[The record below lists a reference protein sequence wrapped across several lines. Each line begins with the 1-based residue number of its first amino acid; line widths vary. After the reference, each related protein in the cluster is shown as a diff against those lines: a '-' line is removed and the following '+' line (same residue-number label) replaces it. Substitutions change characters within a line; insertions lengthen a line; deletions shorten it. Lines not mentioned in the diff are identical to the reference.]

1 MATMRIVGLG
11 ALLFIVLSTAGCKN
25 LVEGDKPADRFKETD
40 YLNQFAGV
48 YRAQIRT
55 AGEMGRVVTLQ
66 LYTDG
71 TCLLAEKD
79 LGRPPKTVGLRYG
92 RWDHSDFPHRINLH
106 LSTPQGARSLLAL
119 EQAETGLVHS
129 GNGFG
134 QGGLTLTGP

>member
-1 MATMRIVGLG
+1 MASIRIARLG
-11 ALLFIVLSTAGCKN
+11 VLLLIVLTAAGCKN
-25 LVEGDKPADRFKETD
+25 LMENDKPADRFKETD

-48 YRAQIRT
+48 YRAQIHT

-66 LYTDG
+66 LYADG

-79 LGRPPKTVGLRYG
+79 LGRAPETVGVRYG

-106 LSTPQGARSLLAL
+106 LSTPQGAKSLLAL
-119 EQAETGLVHS
+119 EQTETGLAHN

-134 QGGLTLTGP
+134 PDGLTLTGP